1 MPFDHVLRQA
11 QDAARGR
18 RFEFAT
24 ATRIIF
30 GPGTLQEVGPLAA
43 EMGRRS
49 LVVTGRTL
57 ARAQRLLDL
66 LAAQGVDVVTFP
78 VAGEPTTEVVRQ
90 GTQRAREANCDLVI
104 GFGGGSAIDTGKAI
118 AALLTNGGDPLDYLE
133 VIGKG
138 KPLTRP
144 SAPCI
149 AIPTTA
155 GTGAEVTR
163 NAVLLSPEHR
173 VKVSLRSPLMLPRL
187 ALVDP
192 ELTHTMP
199 PEVTAST
206 GLDALTQ
213 LMEPYVSNKANPLTD
228 ALCREGMRRVAR
240 SLRRAYACGAC
251 PERSRRKQG
260 RTEHGD
266 DAAARE
272 DMALASLFGGLAL
285 ANAKLGAVHGFA
297 GPIGGMFPA
306 PHGAVCASLL
316 PHVMAINVRALR
328 ERAPE
333 SEALRRYDEIARL
346 LTGNER
352 ATAADGVAWVEE
364 LCQALQ
370 IPSLASYEVTEED
383 FPLLIEKAAVS
394 SSMKGN
400 PIGLT
405 VEEMREVLAR
415 AL

>member
-1 MPFDHVLRQA
+1 MSFLMTRV
-11 QDAARGR
+11 GGEIM

-30 GPGTLQEVGPLAA
+30 RTGTLREVGPLAA
-43 EMGRRS
+43 EMGSRS
-49 LVVTGRTL
+49 LVVTGRTP
-57 ARAQRLLDL
+57 ARAEPLLDL
-66 LAAQGVDVVTFP
+66 LAAQGIETITFS
-78 VAGEPTTEVVRQ
+78 VAGEPTTEVVRE
-90 GTQRAREANCDLVI
+90 GTQRAREADCDLII
-104 GFGGGSAIDTGKAI
+104 GFGGGSALDTGKAV
-118 AALLTNGGDPLDYLE
+118 AALLTNGGVPLDYLE
-133 VIGKG
+133 VIGQG
-138 KPLTRP
+138 QPLTQP

-192 ELTHTMP
+192 ELTYSMT

-213 LMEPYVSNKANPLTD
+213 VMEPYVSNRANPLTD
-228 ALCREGMRRVAR
+228 ALCREGMRRAAR
-240 SLRRAYACGAC
+240 SLRQAY
-251 PERSRRKQG
+251 K
-260 RTEHGD
+260 HGD

-297 GPIGGMFPA
+297 GPIGGMFPG
-306 PHGAVCASLL
+306 PHGAVCAYLL
-316 PHVMAINVRALR
+316 PHVMAINVKALQKR
-328 ERAPE
+328 SPE
-333 SEALRRYDEIARL
+333 SEVLRRYDEIARI
-346 LTGNER
+346 LTGNKR
-352 ATAADGVAWVEE
+352 ASADDGVAWVGE
-364 LCQALQ
+364 LCRALR
-370 IPSLASYEVTEED
+370 IPSLAAYGMTEDD
-383 FPLLIEKAAVS
+383 FPLLIEKASVS

-400 PIGLT
+400 PIQLT
-405 VEEMREVLAR
+405 PDEMREILHK